1 MLVSVIVPA
10 YRSTQVPIYMEISR
24 LHRIVTLV
32 ARGKITPDEI
42 RGMAQQ
48 LAEANVR
55 TFAKIIEVAGATTEF
70 SYDQVFRVAEFLR
83 GASTEKRGPVAF
95 IVDPNRT
102 GFPEAFTKQTEGEGP
117 ISLFTSL
124 REARTWL
131 EGIQHQPEEAGKA
144 AAAAGQT
151 AWTDPQRQ
159 GVMIRGD
166 RQRDVP
172 IKPLKAA

>member
-1 MLVSVIVPA
+1 VP
-10 YRSTQVPIYMEISR
+10 VYMEISR
-24 LHRIVTLV
+24 LHRTVTLV

-55 TFAKIIEVAGATTEF
+55 SFAKIVEVAGATTEF
-70 SYDQVFRVAEFLR
+70 SYDQVVRVSEFLR

-102 GFPEAFTKQTEGEGP
+102 GFPEAFAKQTVGEGP

-131 EGIQHQPEEAGKA
+131 ERIQHHPEEAGKA

-151 AWTDPQRQ
+151 AWTDPKRE
-159 GVMIRGD
+159 GVMIRGA
-166 RQRDVP
+166 RQRGVP
-172 IKPLKAA
+172 IRSLRAA